1 MMDAFDVDV
10 FDQPPAKPRAWA
22 RPWAVTAPLARKA
35 LRLGAWYP
43 VVEDDREHG
52 RVTLVIRNRNVR
64 VPARLLELQKAR
76 PHRFT
81 VVRLAPGE
89 RNPLSGSRRDLGRL
103 YGVCPASGHRVRLGA
118 GQTHAV
124 CSGCGY
130 RGEVGWNETG

>member
-1 MMDAFDVDV
+1 MTDLIE
-10 FDQPPAKPRAWA
+10 QLPCPPKPTAWA

-43 VVEDDREHG
+43 VVEDDRARG

-64 VPARLLELQKAR
+64 VPARLLEVQKDR

-81 VVRLAPGE
+81 VVRLGPKDP
-89 RNPLSGSRRDLGRL
+89 NPHAGSRRDLGRL
-103 YGVCPASGHRVRLGA
+103 YGVCPASGHRVRLGP
-118 GQTHAV
+118 GQIHAT
-124 CSGCGY
+124 CPGCGY